1 MVGFQFSLKGVSEA
15 ITMFVSLIS
24 HQAAVLFS
32 HNKPAISNQPAVL
45 FYQNKPAPTISTGQT
60 NRLNASENCAP

>member
-45 FYQNKPAPTISTGQT
+45 FYQNKPAPATGQT